1 MMKIGER
8 IRELRKKNG
17 ISQTTLANIMRNEY
31 GLGTDRVAVSKWET
45 GYQMPG
51 TDAVRCIAMY
61 FGVTADYLMGGEAH
75 SEMCVPIYKS
85 IYKKG
90 ENKGYAVLP
99 HGYDGDFCIIAPD
112 DSMSG
117 AGILAGSFVFGKSN
131 SYADNGELTVAVV
144 DGTVVIRRYYS
155 EGNTVVLVSECGR
168 SVPSIYGKNEVNVL
182 GRAVVV
188 QCPLI

>member
-17 ISQTTLANIMRNEY
+17 ISQTTLAAILRNEY

-51 TDAVRCIAMY
+51 TDAVRILAMY
-61 FGVTADYLMGGEAH
+61 FGVTADYLMGGDAPAD
-75 SEMCVPIYKS
+75 MCVPIYKT
-85 IYKKG
+85 IFKKG
-90 ENKGYAVLP
+90 ENDGFAVMP
-99 HGYDGDFCIIAPD
+99 HGYDGDFCVIASD

-131 SYADNGELTVAVV
+131 LCAGNGELTVAVV
-144 DGTVVIRRYYS
+144 DGAVVIRRYYS
-155 EGNTVVLVSECGR
+155 EGNTVVLVSESGR
-168 SVPSIYGKNEVNVL
+168 SVPYIYNKNQVTVL

-188 QCPLI
+188 QSPLV

>member
-1 MMKIGER
+1 MMNIGER

-17 ISQTTLANIMRNEY
+17 ISQTTLANILRSEY

-51 TDAVRCIAMY
+51 TDAVRCLAMY
-61 FGVTADYLMGGEAH
+61 FGVTADYMMGGEAPA
-75 SEMCVPIYKS
+75 EMCVPIYKT

-90 ENKGYAVLP
+90 ENDGYAVMP
-99 HGYDGDFCIIAPD
+99 HGYDGDFCIISAD

-117 AGILAGSFVFGKSN
+117 AGILAGSFVFGKS
-131 SYADNGELTVAVV
+131 SSFAGNGELTVAVV
-144 DGTVVIRRYYS
+144 DGAVVIRRYYS

-168 SVPSIYGKNEVNVL
+168 SVPDIYSKNQVAILGK
-182 GRAVVV
+182 AVVV
-188 QCPLI
+188 QSPLV

>member
-17 ISQTTLANIMRNEY
+17 ISQTTLANILRTNY

-51 TDAVRCIAMY
+51 TDAVRSVAMY
-61 FGVTADYLMGGEAH
+61 FGVTADYLMGGEAPAD
-75 SEMCVPIYKS
+75 MCVPIYKI

-90 ENKGYAVLP
+90 QNDGYAVLP
-99 HGYDGDFCIIAPD
+99 HGYEGDFCVIASD

-117 AGILAGSFVFGKSN
+117 AGILTGGFVFARSTDQA
-131 SYADNGELTVAVV
+131 SNGELAVAVV

-155 EGNTVVLVSECGR
+155 EGNTIVLVSECGR
-168 SVPSIYGKNEVNVL
+168 SVPAIYSKNEVTVL
-182 GRAVVV
+182 GKAVVV